1 MKPLEILLSK
11 RWILKDREKEL
22 YYQLKDEMGKS
33 RDFLT
38 EKLGYQAIITPNLI
52 KLEKIPAYAQNWMG
66 IQDFSDRLEYIFLCM
81 ILMFLEDCDAGEQFV
96 LSMLTEYIQANIKEE
111 QIDWTIYSYRRHF
124 VKVMKYCVKIGIL
137 QIDDGSEDSFMKS
150 DEGEVLYQ
158 NTGASRYFM
167 KNFSRDISDYQ
178 SQEDFLK
185 EEWIGMNEDRGII
198 RRQRV
203 YRSLLM
209 SPGIYLND
217 DTEEDFAYVRHY
229 RGMIEEELNRFFDCE
244 LQVHKTSAFLIMGED
259 SNLGRSFPEE
269 NTLSDIVLLW
279 CNLFRQKIADG
290 SVEVPAGEDIV
301 ISMQQFLMISEECKR
316 QYGSGWIKTYRE
328 MTMGEFCKKLK
339 EYMIFMEMIMEK
351 YDQIIVYPIV
361 GKVAGCYPKD
371 FKGGET
377 NE

>member
-1 MKPLEILLSK
+1 MKPLEVLLSK
-11 RWILKDREKEL
+11 RWILKNRDKEL
-22 YYQLKDEMGKS
+22 YYQLKDEIGKS

-38 EKLGYQAIITPNLI
+38 EKLGYQAIVTPNLI

-66 IQDFSDRLEYIFLCM
+66 IQEFSDHLEYIFLCM
-81 ILMFLEDCDAGEQFV
+81 ILMFLEERDLGEQFV
-96 LSMLTEYIQANIKEE
+96 LSMLTEYIQGNIKEE
-111 QIDWTIYSYRRHF
+111 QIDWTIYSYRRHL
-124 VKVMKYCVKIGIL
+124 VKVMKYCVKVGIL
-137 QIDDGSEDSFMKS
+137 EIDDGSEDNFMKS

-178 SQEDFLK
+178 KQEDFLK

-229 RGMIEEELNRFFDCE
+229 RGMIQEELDRFFDCE
-244 LQVHKTSAFLIMGED
+244 LQVHKTSAFLVMGED
-259 SNLGRSFPEE
+259 SNLGKSFPEE

-279 CNLFRQKIADG
+279 CRLFRQKINDG
-290 SVEVPAGEDIV
+290 DIEVPVGEDIV
-301 ISMQQFLMISEECKR
+301 ISTQQFVAISEECKR
-316 QYGSGWIKTYRE
+316 RYGNGWIKTYRE
-328 MTMGEFCKKLK
+328 MTMGEFCNKLK
-339 EYMIFMEMIMEK
+339 EYMIIMEMIKEI
-351 YDQIIVYPIV
+351 YDQIMVYPIV
-361 GKVAGCYPKD
+361 GKVEGCYPKD
-371 FKGGET
+371 FKGGEA